1 MVSKFVSTKKDEPKI
16 TTACCVHPK
25 QIKVIRESV
34 TASG

>member
-1 MVSKFVSTKKDEPKI
+1 MVNKFISTNKDERKI